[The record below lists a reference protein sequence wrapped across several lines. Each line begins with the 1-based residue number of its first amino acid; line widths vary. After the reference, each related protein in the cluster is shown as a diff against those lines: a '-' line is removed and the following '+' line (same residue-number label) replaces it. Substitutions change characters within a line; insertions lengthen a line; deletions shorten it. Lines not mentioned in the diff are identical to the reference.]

1 MEPVWWCAHY
11 SSVIRIYC
19 RKMLISQSG
28 LYSMHPHKDY
38 TFHTATLTQ
47 KFKNGGNPLYHNHM
61 IPVNNSAKGVNFN
74 KFP

>member
-1 MEPVWWCAHY
+1 
-11 SSVIRIYC
+11 
-19 RKMLISQSG
+19 MLISQSG
-28 LYSMHPHKDY
+28 PYSMHPHKDY

-47 KFKNGGNPLYHNHM
+47 NFKNGGNPLYHNHM